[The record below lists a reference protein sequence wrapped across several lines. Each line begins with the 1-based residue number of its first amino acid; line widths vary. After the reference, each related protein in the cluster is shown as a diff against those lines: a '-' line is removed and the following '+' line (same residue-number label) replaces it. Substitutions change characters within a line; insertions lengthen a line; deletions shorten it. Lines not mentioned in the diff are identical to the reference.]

1 MEGIVLCEIADE
13 VAPECVKDPGP
24 LEFQYVKKRW
34 VFKEFF
40 IEYKDVLLNCIE
52 QCQKARTRK
61 LKFKPIQQ
69 DTDSWS
75 LVLCHNQTHVRARV
89 VEMEVAAKL
98 LPIVFKNFE
107 ASLEF
112 EVAQQEQEHKRPLKT
127 YVTTKLY
134 DALYEKHRQTRN
146 PDQDLPLNLPERF
159 QSRLRKYQE
168 RTVSWMLGREQHITQ
183 VPANYTVLLAVD
195 GKNSVLKH
203 NYCLQFYTFDDELP
217 KITLPPG
224 GILADEMGLGK
235 TVEFLAMLLMNPRP
249 QDSFRNDYWHQ
260 RLDEF
265 AEDVPLKR
273 ARMHKKEVV
282 FCICT
287 QKRGTLVQCS
297 KCRRWQHERCMGYIP
312 KSTIPHLCP
321 TCWVELGKASERLV
335 ETGATIIVSPNP
347 IKLQWFQEIRKH
359 ISPALKVLLYLGLN
373 SSLWVSP
380 LELANYDV
388 VLTDYTIL
396 RNEIYHTTDYKSD
409 RQMRHQQVYMRPYSP
424 LLMVNWWRVCLDEAQ
439 MVESNTSAAAEMVRM
454 LPAINRWA
462 VTGTIDDLPPL
473 LEFVGRSEICRPT
486 DAWQTVD
493 KAFQLNYKCEPLLEL
508 LEHSLWR
515 TCKSKV
521 EHELGIPPQTEVVH
535 RLELSNVE
543 SLYYREEH
551 QKCHEQFLSAVT
563 KHTRHNAD
571 NSFCLASISPQLLRI
586 ILKPFLRIRQ
596 TCSVPVVLNSNVSS
610 ADYLN
615 PHDLLMRLKS
625 NNENECKTELRSWAS
640 SYNGLAAI
648 HFIKEDFPQAI
659 KYYKLLLKLAAE
671 YNEQNISVD
680 SVLQI
685 HAIYNVLQASELA
698 KTADKLTELEQH
710 DYQVQM
716 KRLEWKYLQDNTNVL
731 ENALGLFEEKLKEV
745 YELEKQ
751 FDGSTVDLLAT
762 VVNHKT
768 SLHDAVWN
776 KVRDDFFRQNISV
789 ERLDNVNSMAG
800 MLYFVDLWHKKL
812 QKLKTNLLTEFEYLK
827 GVMQEACGA
836 VKKGELLSQDIN
848 NFIGTVTDC
857 HLAEILEENK
867 DNDKPE
873 KPKKRRHCR
882 LCKIRDS
889 LNQFECL
896 LFAKKLD
903 EQATATEGLEIPS
916 MEISLIKSIF
926 SFLRSKPEFSEW
938 KAECQNKLDLLLS
951 LQELVK
957 LQIKYWIEVEYMVKA
972 FDELEMC
979 RMRILLTDDPEE
991 QSNYRIL
998 PCQLDEQ
1005 LEFNQYNLRESQLN
1019 FTRLCGRLKYL
1030 KHLKEDTADKPCPIC
1045 QTQDDVRYVMM
1056 VCGHFVCQ
1064 YCLDSMR
1071 KKYSSDSVIKCPLCR
1086 QDSPQL
1092 YYSIRP
1098 GAHKTIIGDFST
1110 KIANI
1115 VELVL
1120 KIKGENE
1127 QEKILIFSQWQA
1139 ILVQIARALSLN
1151 SIHFRNKCSNKD
1163 FEDFKDPF
1171 SNVTCLLMPL
1181 SKGSKGLNLIEATHV
1196 FLVEP
1201 ILNPGD
1207 ERQAIGRIH
1216 RFGQNKPT
1224 KVHRFIVNGTIEE
1237 NILSLITSADDT
1249 KTLSTH
1255 WDLENMTLDSLKK
1268 LFILKEKE

>member
-1 MEGIVLCEIADE
+1 MGEVVLCEIADE
-13 VAPECVKDPGP
+13 IPPDWPEDAS
-24 LEFQYVKKRW
+24 EFGFAKRRW
-34 VFKEFF
+34 VFKEALVEHKEE
-40 IEYKDVLLNCIE
+40 ILICIE
-52 QCQKARTRK
+52 RCHSARTRK
-61 LKFKPIQQ
+61 LKFKATQ
-69 DTDSWS
+69 SV
-75 LVLCHNQTHVRARV
+75 LVLCHDQTHFRARD
-89 VEMEVAAKL
+89 VEMQVAEKL
-98 LPIVFKNFE
+98 LPLIFKDFKT
-107 ASLEF
+107 SLEF
-112 EVAQQEQEHKRPLKT
+112 KVALQEQEHQRPLKT

-134 DALYEKHRQTRN
+134 DALYEKHLQSKDA
-146 PDQDLPLNLPERF
+146 DQELALNLPERF

-168 RTVSWMLGREQHITQ
+168 RTVSWMLRREQHFTQ
-183 VPANYTVLLAVD
+183 LPASYTVLQAVD
-195 GKNSVLKH
+195 GRSRVFKH
-203 NYCLQFYTFDDELP
+203 NYCLQFYAFKEEFP
-217 KITLPPG
+217 KISLPPG

-249 QDSFRNDYWHQ
+249 QDSFRNEYWHQ
-260 RLDEF
+260 RLDEI
-265 AEDVPLKR
+265 ADDVPLKR
-273 ARMHKKEVV
+273 VRRHKSDEV

-287 QKRGTLVQCS
+287 QKRGKRVQCS
-297 KCRRWQHERCMGYIP
+297 KCLRWQHETCMDV
-312 KSTIPHLCP
+312 SFTEQDFPHLCP
-321 TCWVELGKASERLV
+321 SCWSELAKSGDILV
-335 ETGATIIVSPNP
+335 ETGATIIVSPSA
-347 IKLQWFQEIRKH
+347 IMKQWFQEMMKH
-359 ISPALKVLLYLGLN
+359 ISPSLKVLIYTGLH
-373 SSLWVSP
+373 SCRWVSP
-380 LELANYDV
+380 LKLSKYDV

-396 RNEIYHTTDYKSD
+396 RNEIYHTTDFKSD
-409 RQMRHQQVYMRPYSP
+409 RQMRHKQVYMRPDSP

-439 MVESNTSAAAEMVRM
+439 MVESNTSQAAEMVRM

-473 LEFVGRSEICRPT
+473 LEFVGRPEVCRPP
-486 DAWQTVD
+486 DAWTTVD

-508 LEHSLWR
+508 LVHSLWR

-521 EHELGIPPQTEVVH
+521 EHELGIPPQTEVIH

-551 QKCHEQFLSAVT
+551 LKCHEQFLAAVA

-571 NSFCLASISPQLLRI
+571 NSSCLASISPQLLRI

-610 ADYLN
+610 TDYLN
-615 PHDLLMRLKS
+615 PQDLLIRLKS

-659 KYYKLLLKLAAE
+659 KYYKLLLKLAAD

-685 HAIYNVLQASELA
+685 HAIFNLLQASELA
-698 KTADKLTELEQH
+698 AAADKISELEQSN
-710 DYQVQM
+710 YQAQM
-716 KRLEWKYLQDNTNVL
+716 KRLEWKYLQDNTPVL
-731 ENALGLFEEKLKEV
+731 ESALSCFEEKLKEV
-745 YELEKQ
+745 CELEAQ
-751 FDGSTVDLLAT
+751 FEGSTVDLLASM
-762 VVNHKT
+762 VNHKA
-768 SLHDAVWN
+768 SLHDAIWN

-789 ERLDNVNSMAG
+789 ERLDNVSSMNG
-800 MLYFVDLWHKKL
+800 MLYFIDLWHKKL
-812 QKLKTNLLTEFEYLK
+812 QKLKSNLLIEFEYLK

-836 VKKGELLSQDIN
+836 VKTGKVLSQEIN
-848 NFIGTVTDC
+848 NFIGSVTDC
-857 HLAEILEENK
+857 HLAEILDENK
-867 DNDKPE
+867 VKAD

-882 LCKIRDS
+882 LCQIRDS

-903 EQATATEGLEIPS
+903 EEAAVTEGLENPS
-916 MEISLIKSIF
+916 MEISLIKAIF
-926 SFLRSKPEFSEW
+926 SFLRSKPEFGEW
-938 KAECQNKLDLLLS
+938 KAECQSKLDLLAS
-951 LQELVK
+951 LQDLVK
-957 LQIKYWIEVEYMVKA
+957 FQIKYWIEVEYMVKA

-979 RMRILLTDDPEE
+979 KMRILLTDDPEE

-1005 LEFNQYNLRESQLN
+1005 MEFNKYNLHESQLN

-1030 KHLKEDTADKPCPIC
+1030 KHLKEDTTDKPCPIC

-1064 YCLDSMR
+1064 HCLDSMR
-1071 KKYSSDSVIKCPLCR
+1071 KKYARDGVTKCPLCR

-1092 YYSIRP
+1092 YYSVRP
-1098 GAHKTIIGDFST
+1098 GAHKSIVGDFST

-1120 KIKGENE
+1120 KIRNDNE
-1127 QEKILIFSQWQA
+1127 QEKVLIFSQWQA
-1139 ILVQIARALSLN
+1139 ILLQIARALNLN
-1151 SIHFRNKCSNKD
+1151 GIQFRNKCTNKD

-1171 SNVTCLLMPL
+1171 SKVTCLLMPL

-1216 RFGQNKPT
+1216 RFGQEKPT

-1249 KTLSTH
+1249 TTLSTH

>member
-1 MEGIVLCEIADE
+1 MDGIVLCEIADE
-13 VAPECVKDPGP
+13 VAPECPEDPM
-24 LEFQYVKKRW
+24 EFRYGKRRW
-34 VFKEFF
+34 LFKEFLT
-40 IEYKDVLLNCIE
+40 EYAEEILICIE
-52 QCQKARTRK
+52 ECQNARTRK
-61 LKFKPIQQ
+61 LKFKPVRQP
-69 DTDSWS
+69 TGSWI
-75 LVLCHNQTHVRARV
+75 LVLCHEQTYTRSRP
-89 VEMEVAAKL
+89 VEMQVAAKL
-98 LPIVFKNFE
+98 LPLIFKDFTT
-107 ASLEF
+107 SLEF
-112 EVAQQEQEHKRPLKT
+112 EVAQQEQKHQRPLKT

-134 DALYEKHRQTRN
+134 DALYERHRQTGD
-146 PDQDLPLNLPERF
+146 PYEELPFNMPKRF

-168 RTVSWMLGREQHITQ
+168 RTVSWMLAREQQITKLP
-183 VPANYTVLLAVD
+183 VKYTALHAID
-195 GKNSVLKH
+195 GKSRVFKH
-203 NYCLQFYTFDDELP
+203 NYCLQFYTYEEQFP
-217 KITLPPG
+217 QITLPPG

-249 QDSFRNDYWHQ
+249 KDSIRNEYWYQ
-260 RLDEF
+260 RLEEF
-265 AEDVPLKR
+265 ADDVPLKR
-273 ARMHKKEVV
+273 MRRAEKV

-287 QKRGTLVQCS
+287 QKRGSLVQCS
-297 KCRRWQHERCMGYIP
+297 KCRRWQHETCMNYNFKISMNDP
-312 KSTIPHLCP
+312 PHMCPSCWSELAKSSD
-321 TCWVELGKASERLV
+321 KLV
-335 ETGATIIVSPNP
+335 ETGATIIVSPNA
-347 IKLQWFQEIRKH
+347 IKKQWYHEMQKH
-359 ISPALKVLLYLGLN
+359 ISPGLKVHLYFGLH
-373 SSLWVSP
+373 SCRWVSP
-380 LELANYDV
+380 LELAKYDV

-396 RNEIYHTTDYKSD
+396 RNEIYHTTDFKSD
-409 RQMRHQQVYMRPYSP
+409 RQMRHQQLYIRPDSP

-473 LEFVGRSEICRPT
+473 LEFVGRTEVCRPP

-493 KAFQLNYKCEPLLEL
+493 KAFQLNYKSEPLLES

-551 QKCHEQFLSAVT
+551 LKCHEQFLTAVA

-571 NSFCLASISPQLLRI
+571 NSSCLASISPQLLRI

-610 ADYLN
+610 TDYLN
-615 PHDLLMRLKS
+615 PQDLLVRLKT
-625 NNENECKTELRSWAS
+625 NNETECKTELRSWAS

-648 HFIKEDFPQAI
+648 HFIKEDFSKAI
-659 KYYKLLLKLAAE
+659 KYYKLLLKLASDYQE
-671 YNEQNISVD
+671 PNISVD

-685 HAIYNVLQASELA
+685 HAIYNLLQASELA
-698 KTADKLTELEQH
+698 TSGDKLSESEQQS
-710 DYQVQM
+710 YQAQM
-716 KRLEWKYLQDNTNVL
+716 KRLEWKYLEDNTLVL
-731 ENALGLFEEKLKEV
+731 QSALECYEEKLNEV
-745 YELEKQ
+745 SELEGQ
-751 FDGSTVDLLAT
+751 FEGSTVDFLAT
-762 VVNHKT
+762 VVNHKS
-768 SLHDAVWN
+768 SLHDAMWN

-789 ERLDNVNSMAG
+789 EKLDNVSSMAG
-800 MLYFVDLWHKKL
+800 LLYFVDLWHAKL
-812 QKLKTNLLTEFEYLK
+812 QKLRSNLLIDFEYLK
-827 GVMQEACGA
+827 GVMQEACEA
-836 VKKGELLSQDIN
+836 VKTGNVLSQDIN
-848 NFIGTVTDC
+848 NFIASVTDC
-857 HLAEILEENK
+857 HLADILIEDK
-867 DNDKPE
+867 DKE
-873 KPKKRRHCR
+873 KEKKKPKKRRHCR
-882 LCKIRDS
+882 LCKTRDS
-889 LNQFECL
+889 LNQFECV
-896 LFAKKLD
+896 LFDKKLD
-903 EQATATEGLEIPS
+903 EEATVAEGLENPS
-916 MEISLIKSIF
+916 MEISLIKAIF

-938 KAECQNKLDLLLS
+938 KAECQNKLDFLS
-951 LQELVK
+951 CLQDLAK
-957 LQIKYWIEVEYMVKA
+957 FQIKYWIEVEYMVKA
-972 FDELEMC
+972 FDELGMC
-979 RMRILLTDDPEE
+979 KMRILLTDDPEE

-998 PCQLDEQ
+998 ACQLDEQ
-1005 LEFNQYNLRESQLN
+1005 LEFNQYNLHESQLN

-1030 KHLKEDTADKPCPIC
+1030 KHLKEDATDKPCPIC

-1064 YCLDSMR
+1064 HCLDSMR
-1071 KKYSSDSVIKCPLCR
+1071 KKFSRDGVTKCPLCR

-1092 YYSIRP
+1092 YYSVRP
-1098 GAHKTIIGDFST
+1098 GAHKSIIGDFST
-1110 KIANI
+1110 KIASI

-1120 KIKGENE
+1120 KIRSDNE
-1127 QEKILIFSQWQA
+1127 KEKVLIFSQWQA
-1139 ILVQIARALSLN
+1139 ILIQIARALN
-1151 SIHFRNKCSNKD
+1151 INNIQFRNKCTNTD
-1163 FEDFKDPF
+1163 IEEFKDPLK
-1171 SNVTCLLMPL
+1171 NITCLLMPL

-1268 LFILKEKE
+1268 LFILKEME

>member
-1 MEGIVLCEIADE
+1 MDEIVLCEIADE
-13 VAPECVKDPGP
+13 VAPECPENPSEFRYGKRRWLFKDF
-24 LEFQYVKKRW
+24 LAENAD
-34 VFKEFF
+34 E
-40 IEYKDVLLNCIE
+40 ILICIE
-52 QCQKARTRK
+52 SCQNARTRK
-61 LKFKPIQQ
+61 LKFRAIRQ
-69 DTDSWS
+69 DTGTWT
-75 LVLCHNQTHVRARV
+75 LVVCHEPTHVRARAI
-89 VEMEVAAKL
+89 EMQVAAKL
-98 LPIVFKNFE
+98 LPLIFRDFRT
-107 ASLEF
+107 SMEF
-112 EVAQQEQEHKRPLKT
+112 EVTKQEQEHQRPLKT

-134 DALYEKHRQTRN
+134 DALYERHRQTN
-146 PDQDLPLNLPERF
+146 GLDEGLQPNVPERF
-159 QSRLRKYQE
+159 QSQLRKYQE
-168 RTVSWMLGREQHITQ
+168 RTVSWMLGREQQ
-183 VPANYTVLLAVD
+183 LTVLPAQYTALHAVD
-195 GKNSVLKH
+195 GRSRVFKH
-203 NYCLQFYTFDDELP
+203 NYCLQFFPFEEELP
-217 KITLPPG
+217 KISLPPG

-249 QDSFRNDYWHQ
+249 QESFRNEFWHQ
-260 RLDEF
+260 RLEEIADN
-265 AEDVPLKR
+265 VPLKR
-273 ARMHKKEVV
+273 MRQEQEV

-287 QKRGTLVQCS
+287 QKRGTRVQCN
-297 KCRRWQHERCMGYIP
+297 KCRRWQHKHCMHMLS
-312 KSTIPHLCP
+312 KQAEDDANHLCP
-321 TCWVELGKASERLV
+321 SCWSELAKSGDRLV
-335 ETGATIIVSPNP
+335 DTGATIIVSPNA
-347 IKLQWFQEIRKH
+347 IKLQWYQEMQKH
-359 ISPALKVLLYLGLN
+359 IRPGLKVLLYRGLH
-373 SSLWVSP
+373 SCSWISP
-380 LELANYDV
+380 LELAKYDV
-388 VLTDYTIL
+388 VLTDYVIL

-409 RQMRHQQVYMRPYSP
+409 RQMRHQRLYMRPDCP

-473 LEFVGRSEICRPT
+473 LEFVGRSDVCRPP
-486 DAWQTVD
+486 DAWQTVE
-493 KAFQLNYKCEPLLEL
+493 KAFQLNYKAEPLLEL

-551 QKCHEQFLSAVT
+551 LKCHEQFLAAVA

-571 NSFCLASISPQLLRI
+571 NSSCLASISPQLLRI

-596 TCSVPVVLNSNVSS
+596 TCSIPVVLNSNVSS
-610 ADYLN
+610 TDYLN
-615 PHDLLMRLKS
+615 PQDLLMRLKS

-640 SYNGLAAI
+640 SYNGLASI
-648 HFIKEDFPQAI
+648 HFLKEDFPLAI
-659 KYYKLLLKLAAE
+659 KYYKLLLKLAADYHE
-671 YNEQNISVD
+671 KNISVD

-685 HAIYNVLQASELA
+685 HAIYNLLQASELA
-698 KTADKLTELEQH
+698 GAPDKLSDQECQN
-710 DYQVQM
+710 YQAQM
-716 KRLEWKYLQDNTNVL
+716 KRLEWKYLEDNTAVL
-731 ENALGLFEEKLKEV
+731 QAALSGYEEKLQEV
-745 YELEKQ
+745 SNLEKQ
-751 FDGSTVDLLAT
+751 FEGSTVDLLAT

-768 SLHDAVWN
+768 SLHDAMWN

-789 ERLDNVNSMAG
+789 ERLDNVTSMAG
-800 MLYFVDLWHKKL
+800 IIYFIDLWHEKL
-812 QKLKTNLLTEFEYLK
+812 QKLKDNLLTEFEYLK
-827 GVMQEACGA
+827 GVMREACEA
-836 VKKGELLSQDIN
+836 VKTGEVLSQEIL
-848 NFIGTVTDC
+848 NFIGSVTDC
-857 HLAEILEENK
+857 HLADILDENK
-867 DNDKPE
+867 DKPE
-873 KPKKRRHCR
+873 KPKKQRHCR
-882 LCKIRDS
+882 LCKTRDS
-889 LNQFECL
+889 LNKFECL

-903 EQATATEGLEIPS
+903 EDAAVTGGLENPS
-916 MEISLIKSIF
+916 MEISLIRAIF
-926 SFLRSKPEFSEW
+926 SFLRSKPAFGEW
-938 KAECQNKLDLLLS
+938 QAECESKLDLLTC
-951 LQELVK
+951 LQDLVK

-979 RMRILLTDDPEE
+979 KMRILLTNDPEE

-998 PCQLDEQ
+998 PCQLTTQ
-1005 LEFNQYNLRESQLN
+1005 LHLNQYNLQESQLN

-1030 KHLKEDTADKPCPIC
+1030 NHLKEDVTDKPCPIC

-1064 YCLDSMR
+1064 HCLDSMR
-1071 KKYSSDSVIKCPLCR
+1071 KKNARDGVTKCPLCR

-1092 YYSIRP
+1092 YYSVRP
-1098 GAHKTIIGDFST
+1098 GAHKSIIGDFST

-1120 KIKGENE
+1120 KIKAENE
-1127 QEKILIFSQWQA
+1127 DEKILIFSQWQA
-1139 ILVQIARALSLN
+1139 ILIQIARALNLN
-1151 SIHFRNKCSNKD
+1151 GIQFRNKCSNSD
-1163 FEDFKDPF
+1163 FEDFKSPTR
-1171 SNVTCLLMPL
+1171 NITCLLMPL

-1216 RFGQNKPT
+1216 RFGQMKPT

-1237 NILSLITSADDT
+1237 NILSLITSADDS

>member
-1 MEGIVLCEIADE
+1 MDGIILCEIADE
-13 VAPECVKDPGP
+13 VPAECPEDPA
-24 LEFQYVKKRW
+24 EFRYGKRRW
-34 VFKEFF
+34 VFKDFLVEHKEA
-40 IEYKDVLLNCIE
+40 ILICIE
-52 QCQKARTRK
+52 KCQNARTRK
-61 LKFKPIQQ
+61 LKFRTMRQ
-69 DTDSWS
+69 DSGTYI
-75 LVLCHNQTHVRARV
+75 LVLCHEQTHVRARAI
-89 VEMEVAAKL
+89 EMEVGEKL
-98 LPIVFKNFE
+98 LPIFFKDFE
-107 ASLEF
+107 NSLEF
-112 EVAQQEQEHKRPLKT
+112 EVAQQEKEHKRPLKT

-134 DALYEKHRQTRN
+134 DALYERHRQSIN
-146 PDQDLPLNLPERF
+146 VEQDPSLNLPKRF
-159 QSRLRKYQE
+159 QSQLRKYQQ
-168 RTVSWMLGREQHITQ
+168 RTVSWMLGREQQITEL
-183 VPANYTVLLAVD
+183 PANYIVLHAID
-195 GKNSVLKH
+195 GRSRVFKH
-203 NYCLQFYTFDDELP
+203 KYCLQFYPYEEEIP

-249 QDSFRNDYWHQ
+249 QDSYRNDYWHQ
-260 RLDEF
+260 RLDEI
-265 AEDVPLKR
+265 ADDVPLKR
-273 ARMHKKEVV
+273 ARMTKKQEV

-287 QKRGTLVQCS
+287 KKHDKRVQCI
-297 KCRRWQHERCMGYIP
+297 KCRRWQHESCMGI
-312 KSTIPHLCP
+312 SDTSAHLCP
-321 TCWVELGKASERLV
+321 SCWSELVKSSERLV
-335 ETGATIIVSPNP
+335 ESGATIIVSPNA
-347 IKLQWFQEIRKH
+347 IKLQWFEEIHKH
-359 ISPALKVLLYLGLN
+359 ISPSLKVLPYYGLH
-373 SSLWVSP
+373 STFWVSP
-380 LELANYDV
+380 LKLAEYDV

-409 RQMRHQQVYMRPYSP
+409 RQMRHQQMYMRPNSP

-462 VTGTIDDLPPL
+462 VTGTIDELPPL
-473 LEFVGRSEICRPT
+473 LEFVGRPDVCRPP

-493 KAFQLNYKCEPLLEL
+493 KAFQLSYKCEPLLEL
-508 LEHSLWR
+508 LQHSLWR

-521 EHELGIPPQTEVVH
+521 EDELGIPPQTEVVH
-535 RLELSNVE
+535 RMELSNIE

-551 QKCHEQFLSAVT
+551 LKCHEQFLAAVA

-571 NSFCLASISPQLLRI
+571 NSSCLASISPQLLRI

-596 TCSVPVVLNSNVSS
+596 TCSVPVMLNSNVSS
-610 ADYLN
+610 TDYLH
-615 PHDLLMRLKS
+615 PQDLLARLKT

-659 KYYKLLLKLAAE
+659 KYYNLLLKLADE

-685 HAIYNVLQASELA
+685 HAIYNLLQACELAPAVDKLSELEHKKYQA
-698 KTADKLTELEQH
+698 K
-710 DYQVQM
+710 M
-716 KRLEWKYLQDNTNVL
+716 KRLEWKYLEDNTRVL
-731 ENALGLFEEKLKEV
+731 ESALSCYNENLEEV
-745 YELEKQ
+745 CELEER
-751 FDGSTVDLLAT
+751 FEGSTVELLAT

-768 SLHDAVWN
+768 SLHDAIWN

-800 MLYFVDLWHKKL
+800 MLYFMDVWHNKL
-812 QKLKTNLLTEFEYLK
+812 QKLKSTLLTEFEYLK
-827 GVMQEACGA
+827 EVMQQACEAIKTG
-836 VKKGELLSQDIN
+836 VTLSQEIN
-848 NFIGTVTDC
+848 NFIGSVTDC
-857 HLAEILEENK
+857 HLADILDENK
-867 DNDKPE
+867 DKDKQK
-873 KPKKRRHCR
+873 KPKKNRHCR

-903 EQATATEGLEIPS
+903 EQATVTEGLENPS

-926 SFLRSKPEFSEW
+926 AFLRSKPDFSEW
-938 KAECQNKLDLLLS
+938 KEECQSKLDLLS
-951 LQELVK
+951 CLQDLVK
-957 LQIKYWIEVEYMVKA
+957 FQIKYWIEVEYMVKA

-979 RMRILLTDDPEE
+979 KMRILLTDDPEE
-991 QSNYRIL
+991 QSNFRIL
-998 PCQLDEQ
+998 ACQLDEQ
-1005 LEFNQYNLRESQLN
+1005 LEFNQYNLQHSQLN

-1030 KHLKEDTADKPCPIC
+1030 KHLKEDSADKPCPIC

-1064 YCLDSMR
+1064 HCLDSMR
-1071 KKYSSDSVIKCPLCR
+1071 RKSGRVSDVTKCPLCR

-1092 YYSIRP
+1092 YYSVRP
-1098 GAHKTIIGDFST
+1098 GAHKSIIGDFST
-1110 KIANI
+1110 KISSV

-1120 KIKGENE
+1120 KIKGDNE
-1127 QEKILIFSQWQA
+1127 QEKIIIFSQWQA
-1139 ILVQIARALSLN
+1139 ILIEIARALSLN
-1151 SIHFRNKCSNKD
+1151 GIHFRNKCTNKD
-1163 FEDFKDPF
+1163 FEDFKNPF

-1216 RFGQNKPT
+1216 RFGQKKPT
-1224 KVHRFIVNGTIEE
+1224 KVHRFIVNGTVEE

-1249 KTLSTH
+1249 TTLSTH